1 MQIWRFI
8 LIFMMNIT
16 ILYDLTVNQTA
27 SSRSLASTIFFFNR
41 CTQIRL
47 SSTFADLTATFDT
60 QIQIYRYTVLYCEGA
75 LECTQIG

>member
-16 ILYDLTVNQTA
+16 ILYDLTVSQTA

-60 QIQIYRYTVLYCEGA
+60 QIHTSKNI
-75 LECTQIG
+75 